1 MKHLQTGTLLAAT
14 LFTGLMAGLFAAF
27 AYSVMPGLARSS
39 DHTLVEAMQAINKA
53 IINPVFMFPFLGSI
67 PLLGLTVVLAWRGH
81 GRPALPW
88 LIAALA
94 LYLVAFAVTSGV
106 NVPLNDQLARA
117 GDPDHIKHLET
128 VRLHFEAK
136 WVTWNIVRALL
147 HTGAFACLAW
157 ALILYGAHRLQENT
171 STNASP
177 QTLAP
182 AFHASA
188 FGLRDAADQADL
200 DRKPEASRHAH
211 DGLPHAAGP
220 QMVRRDDANPAVRTA
235 TNGT

>member
-14 LFTGLMAGLFAAF
+14 LSTGMMAGLFAAF

-106 NVPLNDQLARA
+106 NVPLNDELAHA

-128 VRLHFEAK
+128 VRVHFESK

-147 HTGAFACLAW
+147 RTGAFACLTW
-157 ALILYGAHRLQENT
+157 ALIVYGAHRLQENT
-171 STNASP
+171 STDAST

-188 FGLRDAADQADL
+188 SGLRDAVDQADL
-200 DRKPEASRHAH
+200 DRKREASRHAH
-211 DGLPHAAGP
+211 DGFLDAAGQ
-220 QMVRRDDANPAVRTA
+220 QMLRRRDSKPAVGTSTNA
-235 TNGT
+235 T

>member
-14 LFTGLMAGLFAAF
+14 LSTGLIAGLFAAF

-39 DHTLVEAMQAINKA
+39 DHTLVEAMQGINKA

-106 NVPLNDQLARA
+106 NVPLNDQLAHA

-128 VRLHFEAK
+128 VRVHFEAK

-157 ALILYGAHRLQENT
+157 ALIVYGAHRLQEDT
-171 STNASP
+171 STNTSS
-177 QTLAP
+177 QSLAP
-182 AFHASA
+182 DFRASA

-200 DRKPEASRHAH
+200 DRKPEASRHTH
-211 DGLPHAAGP
+211 DGFPHTAGQ
-220 QMVRRDDANPAVRTA
+220 QMLRRDDSNPAGGLR
-235 TNGT
+235 